1 MLRLRV
7 LRAPCSA
14 LRAPRSALEGPL
26 GLSTN
31 APSLSIETGGD
42 YDAKLSSRS
51 CSALE
56 GSPSSSANAPS
67 LPTET
72 GGDCDAELSSP
83 LPSSPPS
90 IRRVAAA
97 LPLDLVQFCSIQQR
111 LPPCGHCTV
120 VDELVLAA
128 QNGDETTIKK
138 LATFINFL
146 GTNQRTVGASC
157 YLIRGMSRGCPDTDS
172 QWGGRCRSHGPL

>member
-1 MLRLRV
+1 MIRISNINSDQDRKDHPINLLTLARAPCSV

-26 GLSTN
+26 GLSAN

-97 LPLDLVQFCSIQQR
+97 LPLGSVQFCLIFCVIMRAQS
-111 LPPCGHCTV
+111 PPAKPRKT
-120 VDELVLAA
+120 
-128 QNGDETTIKK
+128 
-138 LATFINFL
+138 
-146 GTNQRTVGASC
+146 
-157 YLIRGMSRGCPDTDS
+157 
-172 QWGGRCRSHGPL
+172 